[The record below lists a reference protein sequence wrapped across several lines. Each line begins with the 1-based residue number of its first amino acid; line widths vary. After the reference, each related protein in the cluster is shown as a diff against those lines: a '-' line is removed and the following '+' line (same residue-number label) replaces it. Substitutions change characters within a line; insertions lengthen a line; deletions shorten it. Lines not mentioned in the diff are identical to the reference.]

1 VAHPIEGERI
11 LTLVEPFGGTRMDVH
26 VHTNPASSDSMLQP
40 AELVELAIANDLTAV
55 SMTEHD
61 FTLEAHDQELF
72 RGQYPDLFIN
82 FGMEVSTDLGHML
95 TFGLPGYLTGIRR
108 LEKLREA
115 ADEHGAFVVVAHP
128 FRRLFDPVTAMR
140 TGEKFELMPQEAA
153 EQMEVF
159 KYVDAIE
166 VANGANTLQ
175 ENYFALEVAD
185 ILGISATGGSD
196 AHSTSGIGTYATAFE
211 QQIESPAQMLEQL
224 HAGTFHAIHKT
235 KDGRWVRF
243 IEGSIEAA
251 EVNR

>member
-1 VAHPIEGERI
+1 VLHLIEGRRV
-11 LTLVEPFGGTRMDVH
+11 LTLIDGFDGTRMDVH

-40 AELVELAIANDLTAV
+40 EDLVETALATGLTAV
-55 SMTEHD
+55 GMTEHD
-61 FTLEAHDQELF
+61 FTLESHNQAAF
-72 RGQYPDLFIN
+72 RAKYPDLFIN

-95 TFGLPGYLTGIRR
+95 AFGLPGYLPGIRR

-140 TGEKFELMPQEAA
+140 TGEKFELTPQEAA

-159 KYVDAIE
+159 KYVHAIE
-166 VANGANTLQ
+166 VANGANTPQ

-185 ILGISATGGSD
+185 ILGMSTTGGSD

-211 QQIESPAQMLEQL
+211 KQIDSPEALLEEL
-224 HAGTFHAIHKT
+224 HAGSFHAVHKT

-243 IEGSIEAA
+243 VEGSIEAA
-251 EVNR
+251 GINR

>member
-1 VAHPIEGERI
+1 
-11 LTLVEPFGGTRMDVH
+11 MDVH

-40 AELVELAIANDLTAV
+40 AELVELALANGLTAV

-61 FTLEAHDQELF
+61 FTLESHNQAAF
-72 RGQYPDLFIN
+72 RAEYPDLFIN

-95 TFGLPGYLTGIRR
+95 AFGLPGYLPGIRR
-108 LEKLREA
+108 LEKLREV

-140 TGEKFELMPQEAA
+140 TGEKFELTPQEAA

-159 KYVDAIE
+159 KYVHAIE
-166 VANGANTLQ
+166 VANGSNTPQ

-185 ILGISATGGSD
+185 ILGISTTGGSD

-211 QQIESPAQMLEQL
+211 QDIESPEQMIEQL
-224 HAGTFHAIHKT
+224 HAGAFHAIHKT
-235 KDGRWVRF
+235 KDDRWVRF

-251 EVNR
+251 EVTR